1 MIGNEE
7 GHSEL
12 FGLLSENTRTDID
25 LVSKLFVKNI
35 FNSIKNWFL
44 ELMKQY
50 LMIELK
56 FGLPAAPD
64 KKSDNEKWDQK

>member
-1 MIGNEE
+1 MSCVFIFIHQKPTNDNFTDWPSAQCMIGNEE

-35 FNSIKNWFL
+35 FNSIKN
-44 ELMKQY
+44 
-50 LMIELK
+50 
-56 FGLPAAPD
+56 
-64 KKSDNEKWDQK
+64 